1 VVPAGTGGT
10 GIVGSHKLAFRD
22 IQFRGILCRMTTHD
36 RNNLGKIL
44 KQRRA
49 MIPAALSQLARA
61 AGVSLSHLS
70 RIERG
75 ERFPSA
81 HFLRKI
87 AKPLG
92 FSEGELVTLVNY
104 LSHRPSINAER
115 PRGFWRKTCAV
126 CQKPTARIA
135 KERYCTKTLCPEC
148 YAEGW
153 RLEDVGVD
161 RRYIVAVKMHQG

>member
-1 VVPAGTGGT
+1 
-10 GIVGSHKLAFRD
+10 
-22 IQFRGILCRMTTHD
+22 MTTYD
-36 RNNLGKIL
+36 RNNLSKIL

-75 ERFPSA
+75 ERLPSA
-81 HFLRKI
+81 RFLRKI

-104 LSHRPSINAER
+104 LSHRPSTNAER
-115 PRGFWRKTCAV
+115 PKGFWRKTCAV
-126 CQKPTARIA
+126 CKKPTAGIA
-135 KERYCTKTLCPEC
+135 KQRYCTKTLCPEC
-148 YAEGW
+148 FAEGW
-153 RLEDVGVD
+153 RLEDIGVS
-161 RRYIVAVKMHQG
+161 RCYIVAVKTHQG